1 MKFDLTSDLHLD
13 FGGIS
18 ELYNSSNE
26 GSRVLVLAGDT
37 LEVGLLKEKSKLKDE
52 VVTYFKFLNDR
63 YEKIIWI
70 MGNHCYY
77 HNSFIHTKKNLIDR
91 FKENCLTNFVV
102 LEKETLEIDDTI
114 FFGATMWTT
123 FNNNNP
129 IVMMQCQNGMNDYS
143 MIHTAKLAYG
153 EKVYLIPED
162 TSKQCRLTKVKIQE
176 FIDLKTDKKKVLVT
190 HMAPSLMSVPENF
203 RHNLIH
209 YAYYEE
215 LSEMLV
221 DSDVEIAVH
230 GHLHHQVKYLIG
242 NTLVVSN
249 PRGYFGQDIQAYD
262 HKFKQ
267 IEI

>member
-13 FGGIS
+13 FGGVS

-26 GSRVLVLAGDT
+26 GSTVLVLAGDT

-52 VVTYFKFLNDR
+52 VVKYFKFLNER

-70 MGNHCYY
+70 MGNHCSY
-77 HNSFIHTKKNLIDR
+77 HNSFIHTKKNLTDR
-91 FKENCLTNFVV
+91 FKENNLTNFIV

-129 IVMMQCQNGMNDYS
+129 VVMMQCQNGMNDYS
-143 MIHTAKLAYG
+143 HIHVAKLAYG
-153 EKVYLIPED
+153 EKVYLTPED
-162 TSKQCRLTKVKIQE
+162 TSKQCRMTKIKIQE
-176 FIDLKTDKKKVLVT
+176 FIDLDTTKKKVLVT
-190 HMAPSLMSVPENF
+190 HMAPSLISVPENF
-203 RHNLIH
+203 RKDPIH
-209 YAYYEE
+209 YAYFEE
-215 LSEMLV
+215 LFEMLV
-221 DSDVEIAVH
+221 DSDVKIAVH
-230 GHLHHQVKYLIG
+230 GHIHHHVKYLIG
-242 NTLVVSN
+242 NCQVLSN
-249 PRGYFGQDIQAYD
+249 PRGYFGQDVNAYE